1 MLAGVPLFTVTC
13 SGSHI
18 HPFTYLREHFRGDV
32 VGRADGGVG
41 ELPTVFLPRL
51 CLSLRIHRVGQ
62 IERLHLTE
70 VSVELGSVRLFQ
82 TRAKPKVG
90 QLNMAVGV

>member
-1 MLAGVPLFTVTC
+1 MSRACAGVHC
-13 SGSHI
+13 SLVQSHS
-18 HPFTYLREHFRGDV
+18 PYYLQKHFRGDV

-41 ELPTVFLPRL
+41 ELPTIFLPRL
-51 CLSLRIHRVGQ
+51 SLSLRIHRVGQ